1 LRAPSPFSALGETL
15 GVIEHIVSF
24 WRFRFPDAAA
34 CSMTPDALED
44 IFKDFENGLGL
55 RSESRPLLRTPKII
69 VAALTAQGPYAAAL
83 GRALT
88 RACQPPSFVS
98 AGSSGRPIQVAKST
112 VDSAQMSAIE

>member
-44 IFKDFENGLGL
+44 IFKDFESL

-69 VAALTAQGPYAAAL
+69 VAA
-83 GRALT
+83 
-88 RACQPPSFVS
+88 
-98 AGSSGRPIQVAKST
+98 
-112 VDSAQMSAIE
+112 